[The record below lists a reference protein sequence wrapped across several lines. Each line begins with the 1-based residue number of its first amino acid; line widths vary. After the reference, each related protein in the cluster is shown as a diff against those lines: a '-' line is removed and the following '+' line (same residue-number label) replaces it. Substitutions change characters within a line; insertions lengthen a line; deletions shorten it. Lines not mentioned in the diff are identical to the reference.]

1 MFHKI
6 SKNLQT
12 LILTLVIGLGVVM
25 GSHLTSISIYAGG
38 EGPGGVNTDPGTT
51 TGGGTTQPNQNYYP
65 NYVPIPPI
73 AIDKTKIEALS
84 PSLNSDKTK
93 NRINML
99 FYRSDPNVNILELK
113 TAITKALKDTKPV
126 NYYTGEYGVFDIEP
140 FRSNMDKF
148 NFWFYTESVLTSQ
161 DYNFREFVGNLPISS
176 GLDFASPILL
186 EKRPSLDINSPFS
199 ARDNAKPPSIT
210 YTQDKGV
217 AKYLPGSVT
226 LYWDNNMD
234 GLITNLNSV
243 TLAHE
248 MGHSIFNLNDEYPEP
263 GISTP
268 VLGYPSCASNEN
280 EGRLWWGDYIGQV
293 DPFFYEY
300 RDNYINGIL
309 NLQDSWLR
317 YNGTQLEEQYSDIE
331 DQINTSVKW
340 RSISKDGI
348 LDPEEFRITAVNR
361 GGCFADS
368 SNKDAWRS
376 NKNSIMGTSGTSI
389 FGSYNRAVGQKILDL
404 FNKPTPPTKPKFVPD
419 YYNDIKNFQVDAVS
433 PANCQVI
440 IQGDK
445 KTLNCTFENQ
455 NMMMSD
461 KVIISYGI
469 REFDSTQVGA
479 DDQYTIDPKTVK
491 MVECK
496 LVNGVSK
503 FNCQGLDITNLD
515 SNKQYII
522 GLGHNAIAEFGT
534 IGEEYDG
541 RVGTVNRAIQN
552 YKTGFSDGGLKLT
565 SLETIIIPEIK
576 PIMTL
581 TPTPASTL
589 TTPVST
595 QVSTQTSTP
604 ITAIQKTNPSSPLVR
619 TLSKTGTNMNIVFG
633 AMGLF
638 SLSLIT
644 ITATFLQKRK
654 IK

>member
-1 MFHKI
+1 MYHKI
-6 SKNLQT
+6 SKLLQT
-12 LILTLVIGLGVVM
+12 FILTLVIGLGIVV
-25 GSHLTSISIYAGG
+25 GSHLTSILIYAGG

-65 NYVPIPPI
+65 NYVPIAPI
-73 AIDKTKIEALS
+73 VIDKTKIEPLS

-99 FYRSDPNVNILELK
+99 FYRSHPTVSVAELK
-113 TAITKALKDTKPV
+113 TAIIKALKDTKPV

-148 NFWFYTESVLTSQ
+148 NFWIYTESVPTTQ
-161 DYNFREFVGNLPISS
+161 DYNFRESVGNLPTIS

-186 EKRPSLDINSPFS
+186 EKRPSLDLNSPFS

-210 YTQDKGV
+210 YIQDKV
-217 AKYLPGSVT
+217 VTKYLPGSVT
-226 LYWDNNMD
+226 LYWDNNSD

-248 MGHSIFNLNDEYPEP
+248 MGHSIFNLNDEYSEP

-268 VLGYPSCASNEN
+268 VLAYPSCASNEN
-280 EGRLWWGDYIGQV
+280 EGRLWWGNYLGQV

-317 YNGTQLEEQYSDIE
+317 YNGTQLEEQYSNIE
-331 DQINTSVKW
+331 DQINTSLKW
-340 RSISKDGI
+340 RAITKDGI

-368 SNKDAWRS
+368 SNKEAWRP
-376 NKNSIMGTSGTSI
+376 NRNSIMGTSGTPI

-404 FNKPTPPTKPKFVPD
+404 FNKPTPPTKPNYVGR
-419 YYNDIKNFQVDAVS
+419 YYSNIKNFQVDAIS
-433 PANCQVI
+433 PATCQVV

-445 KTLNCTFENQ
+445 KTLNCSFENQ
-455 NMMMSD
+455 NTMMSD
-461 KVIISYGI
+461 KIVISYGMK
-469 REFDSTQVGA
+469 EFDPTQIGA
-479 DDQYTIDPKTVK
+479 DDQYTINPKTVK
-491 MVECK
+491 MVDCK

-503 FNCQGLDITNLD
+503 LDCQGLDITNLD
-515 SNKQYII
+515 PNKQYIL
-522 GLGHNAIAEFGT
+522 GLGHDATAEFGT

-541 RVGTVNRAIQN
+541 RIGAVNRAIKN
-552 YKTGFSDGGLKLT
+552 YKTGFSDGEFKLL
-565 SLETIIIPEIK
+565 SLETIIIPEVK

-581 TPTPASTL
+581 VP
-589 TTPVST
+589 TPVST
-595 QVSTQTSTP
+595 IITPVSTEVNTP
-604 ITAIQKTNPSSPLVR
+604 IRTIQKTNPSLPAVT
-619 TLSKTGTNMNIVFG
+619 TLSKTGADLSIILGGVGF
-633 AMGLF
+633 LSV
-638 SLSLIT
+638 SLALGILT
-644 ITATFLQKRK
+644 ILTKLRK
-654 IK
+654 NSNL